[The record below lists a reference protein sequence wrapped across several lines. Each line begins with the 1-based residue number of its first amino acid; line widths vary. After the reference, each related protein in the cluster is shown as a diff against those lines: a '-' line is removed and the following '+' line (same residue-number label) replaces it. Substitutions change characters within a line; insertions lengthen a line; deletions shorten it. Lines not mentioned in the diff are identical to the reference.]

1 MEFTKKKMNKLFKLL
16 IFILIVEILLGYLI
30 YIRNSSLKSGH
41 YISSAI
47 TTWVKLNRKIKN
59 IKKIDFT
66 ETKEINNLEC
76 NNIFNQNINL
86 NIAGFNSFRKK
97 IPFQTSLEF
106 LNTFDSSKDYLIVIL
121 GNSETFGEYTD
132 QQSRLHS
139 VIQNK
144 LRNKINLY
152 IDSNKKINNGKVFVF
167 NLSSIGG
174 MMSDHL
180 TELLNFSDIYMPDLA
195 IFYTGG
201 NEIKLNEMYSD
212 VIKKEFYST
221 KSNKFYS
228 FDKFFNSTLNYDY
241 GEFEKCLNKI
251 DFVNKEN
258 FIKNNLISNVDNHIK
273 DIFFKINNTLSKKSI
288 NFLFYI
294 QPFNKSKDQKNS
306 RNINYKL
313 IKNIFIENKNFNN
326 LNLSNENLKLDYVDI
341 FHTRNF
347 NQISEIILEDIWKDY
362 KNDIQKKITN

>member
-30 YIRNSSLKSGH
+30 YIRNSSLMSGH
-41 YISSAI
+41 YISSTI
-47 TTWVKLNRKIKN
+47 TAWVKLNRKIKN

-66 ETKEINNLEC
+66 EIKEINNLIKEINNLDC

-121 GNSETFGEYTD
+121 GNSETFGFYTD

-152 IDSNKKINNGKVFVF
+152 IDSNKEINNGKVFVV
-167 NLSSIGG
+167 NLSSLGG

-180 TELLNFSDIYMPDLA
+180 TELLNF
-195 IFYTGG
+195 
-201 NEIKLNEMYSD
+201 
-212 VIKKEFYST
+212 
-221 KSNKFYS
+221 
-228 FDKFFNSTLNYDY
+228 
-241 GEFEKCLNKI
+241 
-251 DFVNKEN
+251 
-258 FIKNNLISNVDNHIK
+258 
-273 DIFFKINNTLSKKSI
+273 
-288 NFLFYI
+288 
-294 QPFNKSKDQKNS
+294 
-306 RNINYKL
+306 
-313 IKNIFIENKNFNN
+313 
-326 LNLSNENLKLDYVDI
+326 
-341 FHTRNF
+341 
-347 NQISEIILEDIWKDY
+347 
-362 KNDIQKKITN
+362 